1 VKSWQTDRQTDNG
14 PSDGNSS
21 GCLWQGELKID
32 FNFKLMRIEIDIWN
46 LVYTC
51 TRIIFKFECRYN
63 FFNIVK
69 PVLRGHLWDS
79 GLIRQVTC

>member
-1 VKSWQTDRQTDNG
+1 MWKVDRQTDEG
-14 PSDGNSS
+14 TSDGNSS
-21 GCLWQGELKID
+21 GCLWQGELIID
-32 FNFKLMRIEIDIWN
+32 FNFKLLMRIEIDIWN

-69 PVLRGHLWDS
+69 PVLRGHLWDKEIVA
-79 GLIRQVTC
+79 L